1 MVNTVKS
8 LEQVGRNWIAGWN
21 SRDSEAFSRLY
32 APDGEYA
39 DPSFGIRRKG
49 RDFVRMHHELWWKA
63 IPDFVMKE
71 RHIRVADRSVVV
83 EITAEGTFS
92 GGDLG
97 GGKMKA
103 TQKAFRGWT
112 IAVLEL
118 NEVGEIVVCT
128 EYYDRS
134 IVPGGEQPPFGEL
147 RL

>member
-1 MVNTVKS
+1 
-8 LEQVGRNWIAGWN
+8 
-21 SRDSEAFSRLY
+21 
-32 APDGEYA
+32 
-39 DPSFGIRRKG
+39 
-49 RDFVRMHHELWWKA
+49 MHHELWWKA